1 MCVEMG
7 AWDGSEQ
14 SAWGLVVPPSLA
26 RRWGGLLSVRG
37 SLPSSVAGVG
47 TAWLN
52 AGEREK

>member
-1 MCVEMG
+1 MEMG
-7 AWDGSEQ
+7 AWDGSKQ

-37 SLPSSVAGVG
+37 SLPGSVAGVG